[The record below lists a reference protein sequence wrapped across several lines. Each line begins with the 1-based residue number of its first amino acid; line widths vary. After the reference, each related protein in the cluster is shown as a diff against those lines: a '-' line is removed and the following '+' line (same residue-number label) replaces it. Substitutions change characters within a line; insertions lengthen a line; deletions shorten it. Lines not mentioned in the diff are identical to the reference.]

1 MQWNWQQ
8 PDWPNFSFDPLKL
21 MPLETAFAHESG
33 LLLGA
38 FTHLTEAD
46 RTQLKVEMVSNEA
59 MQTSAIEGEYLNRES
74 VQSSIRRQFGLQTDR
89 RQVTPAEYGIAEM
102 MVNLYTHF
110 QQPLSHQTLFEWH
123 SMLLNGRRD
132 VQMIGAYRT
141 HPEVM
146 QVVSGRLDNPNVHF
160 EAPPSETVT
169 AEMAAFVDW
178 FNRTETNA
186 AGALPPL
193 IRAGIAHLY
202 FVSIHPFEDGNGR
215 IARAL
220 AEKSL
225 AQGLRQ
231 PTLIALSH
239 TIEQHKKAYYAELEC
254 ANKDNDI
261 QRWLVYFAETV
272 LTAVRYSNQQV
283 EFLMGKT
290 RLYDQVRGKLNPRQE
305 KVVARLFAEGIS
317 GFHGGMSAKNYISL
331 THASRAT
338 VTRDLQELVALG
350 VLHKTGELRYA
361 RYYLNLPVCI
371 RAKQVKP
378 DLSSV
383 AVS

>member
-1 MQWNWQQ
+1 MTWNWQQ

-21 MPLETAFAHESG
+21 IPLETAFAHESG

-38 FTHLTEAD
+38 FTHLTEDD
-46 RTQLKVEMVSNEA
+46 RIQLKVEMVSNEA
-59 MQTSAIEGEYLNRES
+59 MQTSAIEGEYLNRDS

-110 QQPLSHQTLFEWH
+110 QQPLSHQTLFDWH

-141 HPEVM
+141 HVEAM
-146 QVVSGRLDNPNVHF
+146 QVISGRLDDPKVHF
-160 EAPPSETVT
+160 EAPPSAQME

-186 AGALPPL
+186 PDALPPL

-220 AEKSL
+220 AEKAL
-225 AQGLRQ
+225 AQGLGQ
-231 PTLIALSH
+231 PTLIALAH
-239 TIEQHKKAYYAELEC
+239 TIEQHKKAYYTELES
-254 ANKDNDI
+254 ANKANDI

-272 LTAVRYSNQQV
+272 LAAVRHSRQQV
-283 EFLMGKT
+283 EFLIGKT
-290 RLYDQVRGKLNPRQE
+290 RLYDQVRGKLNARQE
-305 KVVARLFAEGIS
+305 KVVARLFAEGIG
-317 GFHGGMSAKNYISL
+317 GFNGGMSAKNYISL
-331 THASRAT
+331 TNASRAT
-338 VTRDLQELVALG
+338 ATRDLQELVELG

-361 RYYLNLPVCI
+361 RYCLNLPVCLNTC
-371 RAKQVKP
+371 AAVKISP
-378 DLSSV
+378 
-383 AVS
+383 

>member
-160 EAPPSETVT
+160 EAPPSEAVT

-261 QRWLVYFAETV
+261 QRWLMYFAETV

-305 KVVARLFAEGIS
+305 KVVARLFAEGIG